1 MFDTFDM
8 TAEEAGPLGSP
19 PEIEPHDLVFEADV
33 VIVNITRN
41 EARLTSIVKDIVET
55 KAFQRDGYSSA
66 TALLKHRYAMHQG
79 AAQQLVRRANG
90 LADAQLVSLAYERGA
105 ISTAQVD
112 ALLEASY
119 LAPEPFAKDEGSLVE
134 LAMDT
139 PQVRELRKS
148 LDYWAKEVA
157 AEDQAADRDLARE
170 LRGVRARRVDGM
182 VHASVWFDADEGEQF
197 LAAIEPGPPAEDD
210 HRSIYQR
217 RSDQLI
223 GIINGATDRPNITVH
238 VSAEQLS
245 DPPRAIS
252 ESSFGTYMSAFEVER
267 LACDACIARVVFGPK
282 GQPIDVGRS
291 KRLVTKGMRTAL
303 EARDLGCVFPGC
315 DRPAHWCDAHH
326 IIHWSKGGRT
336 CLSNL
341 VLLCRHHHTLMHEA
355 GWTIRGGQDSLE
367 FYRPDGSRL
376 GDQPSRGPL
385 IPPEPPPRVDIRNA
399 FNPVA
404 QTAKPLVLGSRPE
417 TPNHNR
423 SRHRHSCRNQ
433 RYWGSDRSRD
443 CQIPFQR

>member
-1 MFDTFDM
+1 MFDTFD
-8 TAEEAGPLGSP
+8 TGTERPRPLVSP
-19 PEIEPHDLVFEADV
+19 PEIEPHDLVSETDV
-33 VIVNITRN
+33 VIANIIRN
-41 EARLTSIVKDIVET
+41 EARLASIIKDIVET
-55 KAFQRDGYSSA
+55 KAYQRDGYSSA
-66 TALLKHRYAMHQG
+66 TALLKHRYSMHQG

-90 LADAQLVSLAYERGA
+90 LAEAKLVSLAYERGA

-119 LAPEPFAKDEGSLVE
+119 LAPEPFFQAEGSLVE

-139 PQVRELRKS
+139 PQVRELRKN

-157 AEDQAADRDLARE
+157 AEGQAADRDLARE
-170 LRGVRARRVDGM
+170 LRGVRASRVDGM
-182 VHASVWFDADEGEQF
+182 VHASMWFDADEGEQF

-238 VSAEQLS
+238 VSAEQLG
-245 DPPRAIS
+245 DTARMIS

-267 LACDACIARVVFGPK
+267 MSCDASIARVVFGPRS
-282 GQPIDVGRS
+282 QPIDVGRS
-291 KRLVTKGMRTAL
+291 KRLVTNGMRTAL

-326 IIHWSKGGRT
+326 IIHWSKGGKT

-355 GWTIRGGQDSLE
+355 GWTIQGEPGSLE
-367 FYRPDGSRL
+367 FYRSDGSRL
-376 GDQPSRGPL
+376 GDRPPRRGEEPPQPQL
-385 IPPEPPPRVDIRNA
+385 IPRKPPPQLDIRNA
-399 FNPVA
+399 LARLPR
-404 QTAKPLVLGSRPE
+404 L
-417 TPNHNR
+417 R
-423 SRHRHSCRNQ
+423 S
-433 RYWGSDRSRD
+433 
-443 CQIPFQR
+443 P

>member
-1 MFDTFDM
+1 MFATSETSTKDS
-8 TAEEAGPLGSP
+8 EHLGSP
-19 PEIEPHDLVFEADV
+19 PEIEPHDLVSEADV
-33 VIVNITRN
+33 VTAKITRD
-41 EARLTSIVKDIVET
+41 EARLASIVRDIVET
-55 KAFQRDGYSSA
+55 KAHQRDGYSSV

-90 LADAQLVSLAYERGA
+90 LAKAQLVSLAYERGA

-112 ALLEASY
+112 VLLEASY
-119 LAPEPFAKDEGSLVE
+119 LSPEPFSQDEGSLVE
-134 LAMDT
+134 LAIDT
-139 PQVRELRKS
+139 RQVRELRKN

-170 LRGVRARRVDGM
+170 LRGVRARRGDGM
-182 VHASVWFDADEGEQF
+182 VHASMWFDADEGEQF

-223 GIINGATDRPNITVH
+223 GIINGATDLPNITVH
-238 VSAEQLS
+238 VSAEQLGNT
-245 DPPRAIS
+245 PRMIS
-252 ESSFGTYMSAFEVER
+252 ESSFGTFMSAFEVER
-267 LACDACIARVVFGPK
+267 MSCDASIARVVFGPK

-291 KRLVTKGMRTAL
+291 KRLVTTGMRTAL

-326 IIHWSKGGRT
+326 ITHWSKGGKT

-355 GWTIRGGQDSLE
+355 GWTIQGEPGSLE
-367 FYRPDGSRL
+367 FYRSDESRL
-376 GDQPSRGPL
+376 GG
-385 IPPEPPPRVDIRNA
+385 E
-399 FNPVA
+399 
-404 QTAKPLVLGSRPE
+404 
-417 TPNHNR
+417 H
-423 SRHRHSCRNQ
+423 
-433 RYWGSDRSRD
+433 DRS
-443 CQIPFQR
+443 IVVE